1 MHTSQQPRVRMAA
14 ASRAAAAFVDGR
26 YDEAI
31 QLFAEASESSGVTD
45 ADRAVLLCNRAATY
59 ERLRLWPSML
69 ADSERALEC
78 DAANLRAHVLRA
90 AALRA
95 LGRASAE
102 EAYDHALS
110 CCGGGDVVLLAELAL
125 ISRPASRAGT
135 NGRGG
140 VASPSAG
147 AAPSPASP
155 LGVMIRTGHGVI
167 SPPLSP
173 TADASPA
180 ASASPALQGVIS
192 PTLSPHG
199 VISPPLSPTVP
210 ASPATPTSP
219 PVMGVTTASA
229 QQHAGSGASTPSSA
243 GSTSA
248 PNGCNGCAT
257 SATAASSPGSSAAAA
272 PIPPSVTS
280 ALALAVKRVNA
291 GQHAEAVRYFD
302 EVLVHAPTLL
312 VALVG
317 RGTARALLGELAPA
331 LADLDAALSVA
342 PSERD
347 VLHRRLQV
355 LHALG
360 RRDEVVSAATQV
372 LHLEPSD
379 AAARAL
385 RGAALRERR
394 DYAGAAADFRS
405 LCSSTS
411 ASDRQRLPEHLHEL
425 GTALAARGELAE
437 AIDAYERAI
446 AIRPEA
452 YETRINLGQVRVSRC
467 VGPAAVA
474 LLCALLRA
482 DGSITCVR
490 SRTLPVAP
498 GVPRAGQGDRGGG
511 PLLSG
516 PLPPPRL
523 RSRAPSPCWAAH
535 RAGARRRG
543 AGRPREGGGVGA

>member
-1 MHTSQQPRVRMAA
+1 MKEVHLGMAT

-95 LGRASAE
+95 LGRATAE

-135 NGRGG
+135 NGRSG
-140 VASPSAG
+140 VASPSTG
-147 AAPSPASP
+147 AAPSSASP
-155 LGVMIRTGHGVI
+155 PGVMIRTGHGVI

-180 ASASPALQGVIS
+180 ASPSPALQGVVS
-192 PTLSPHG
+192 PTLSPTHG

-302 EVLVHAPTLL
+302 EVLAHAPTLL

-452 YETRINLGQVRVSRC
+452 YETRINLGQVRLALCRAIQSPCC
-467 VGPAAVA
+467 V
-474 LLCALLRA
+474 LCCAQTA
-482 DGSITCVR
+482 R
-490 SRTLPVAP
+490 SPVCAYGLSLVAP
-498 GVPRAGQGDRGGG
+498 GVPRAG
-511 PLLSG
+511 
-516 PLPPPRL
+516 
-523 RSRAPSPCWAAH
+523 
-535 RAGARRRG
+535 
-543 AGRPREGGGVGA
+543 